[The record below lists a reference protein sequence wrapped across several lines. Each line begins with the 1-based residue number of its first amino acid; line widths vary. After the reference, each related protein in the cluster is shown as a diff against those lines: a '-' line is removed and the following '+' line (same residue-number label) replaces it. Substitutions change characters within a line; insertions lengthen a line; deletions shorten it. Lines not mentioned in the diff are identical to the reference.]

1 MMKNNSERIIIVS
14 GHLIL
19 FYYILIHIYIN
30 NFKTRMTEPDE
41 HYYDGQEVDFPPFVQ
56 LPLIHSPR
64 APASAPARAPVAFY
78 NQDIHDLGHAAN
90 DMDLDWDPNDPAY
103 RALHDEIHAADQAA
117 VAAGD
122 AAAGVVPPHNFRP
135 RRHSR
140 YQRSVNQPT
149 PTRQS
154 ETQWSRLTRR
164 EQIAIRG
171 FLRQIP
177 CDVTHASELGM
188 MRLINRFRSRRSG
201 GAKKRSKTHKRR
213 KH

>member
-1 MMKNNSERIIIVS
+1 MD
-14 GHLIL
+14 
-19 FYYILIHIYIN
+19 HIDGV
-30 NFKTRMTEPDE
+30 DE
-41 HYYDGQEVDFPPFVQ
+41 NYYDGQENDFPPVVPP

-64 APASAPARAPVAFY
+64 AASAAVRAPIAFY
-78 NQDIHDLGHAAN
+78 NPAIHDLGHPAD
-90 DMDLDWDPNDPAY
+90 DMDLDWDPSGPEFS
-103 RALHDEIHAADQAA
+103 ALQDEIHAAEQMA
-117 VAAGD
+117 VEAGD

-135 RRHSR
+135 SIRGRHSR
-140 YQRSVNQPT
+140 HQRSVNQPT

-164 EQIAIRG
+164 EQAAIRG

-201 GAKKRSKTHKRR
+201 GAKRQQNKRSKTHKRR
-213 KH
+213 KQ